1 MKKVF
6 SAVAAIALAGAVATS
21 GAAPG
26 PDAKQITARGCVQAG
41 AERRCLV
48 LKDVESGKLFELLIK
63 GAGPD
68 IGTGIEFTGKPY
80 PGTTACMQGSPV
92 QVTSWT
98 PKHYLKCSRNKVRAE
113 PTPQAP

>member
-1 MKKVF
+1 MKRIVC
-6 SAVAAIALAGAVATS
+6 AVAAMALVGAVAAA
-21 GAAPG
+21 GAAPA

-41 AERRCLV
+41 VEHRCLV

-80 PGTTACMQGSPV
+80 GGTTACMQGSPV

-98 PKHYLKCSRNKVRAE
+98 PKHYLKCSRNKVRE
-113 PTPQAP
+113 KTPQAP